1 LKAEAAA
8 KAKKQRNKAQMQRRA
23 LRQQRRDIL
32 AAHQAFRAEQQQ
44 SLNDALLRFKSALLP
59 PPPDVTE

>member
-1 LKAEAAA
+1 
-8 KAKKQRNKAQMQRRA
+8 MQRRA

-59 PPPDVTE
+59 PPPEISE